1 MAAEQ
6 LPTLIVGAGGGGLA
20 AALLLLQQDLPAVV
34 VERRSEISWI
44 PRARNINFRTL
55 EVLRSL
61 GIADQVMQSARAP
74 PECFEKTPSPR
85 AERGTC
91 SIIPSN

>member
-1 MAAEQ
+1 MTAEQ
-6 LPTLIVGAGGGGLA
+6 LPTLIVGAGGAGLA

-34 VERRSEISWI
+34 VERRDGISWI

-61 GIADQVMQSARAP
+61 GIADQVHAAGARLP
-74 PECFEKTPSPR
+74 NVSKR
-85 AERGTC
+85 HGRRERRGG
-91 SIIPSN
+91 IAQ